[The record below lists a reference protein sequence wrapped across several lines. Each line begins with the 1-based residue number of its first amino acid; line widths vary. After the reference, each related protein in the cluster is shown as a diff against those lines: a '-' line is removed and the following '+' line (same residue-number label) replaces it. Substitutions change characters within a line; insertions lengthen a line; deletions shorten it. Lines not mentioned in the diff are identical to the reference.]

1 MSDNY
6 ATNRIVTKSYLQNC
20 ERAAGPLQ
28 GGGGSGIN
36 SVSFDLGKIGSDGIF
51 TNVSEETKTAIL
63 KLITENIILYA
74 KLQFEP
80 IGFVSQS
87 PTVIKEFKSTTE
99 KTINLIIGTAESP
112 YLIFSTD
119 LQNIY
124 IVGGGDF
131 PTFTTSDFVLT
142 LYYL

>member
-1 MSDNY
+1 MSENY

-20 ERAAGPLQ
+20 ERAAGTLQ

-36 SVSFDLGKIGSDGIF
+36 TVSFDLGKIGSDGMF
-51 TNVSEETKTAIL
+51 TNVSEDTKTAIL
-63 KLITENIILYA
+63 KLITENVILYA

-87 PTVIKEFKSTTE
+87 PTVLKQFKDSE
-99 KTINLIIGTAESP
+99 KQIGLIIGTAESP
-112 YLIFSTD
+112 YLIVSTD
-119 LQNIY
+119 LQTTAI
-124 IVGGGDF
+124 IGGGELN
-131 PTFTTSDFVLT
+131 TYTTSDFVLT